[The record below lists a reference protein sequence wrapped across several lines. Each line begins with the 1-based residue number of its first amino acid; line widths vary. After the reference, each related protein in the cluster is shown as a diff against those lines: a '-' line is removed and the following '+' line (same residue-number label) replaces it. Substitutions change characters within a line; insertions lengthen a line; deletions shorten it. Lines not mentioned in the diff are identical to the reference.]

1 MENTYFSHMENKSK
15 SLYVAATSQH
25 IGKTTSTLG
34 LVSAIRSKGID
45 VGYCKPVGQ
54 KFLDINN
61 LRVDKDTVLFADL
74 LDFDVVP
81 EVHSPIILGAGATEK
96 ILDEDFDFD
105 PDKVLLNAKKTLEQ
119 NHDFVIYEGTGH
131 PGVGSIAGLSNA
143 RVAKLMDAK
152 VIMVVEG
159 GIGSTIDMLNMT
171 TSLFRE
177 EGVEILGVIVN
188 KVRPD
193 KLEKVRKYLTLWFER
208 ANLKLLG
215 VVPYD
220 PSLAYPL
227 ILSISKAINGRI
239 THNIENL
246 DNRVANIIAGSVID
260 YEKVRDKEDLLLV
273 VSNRGVAD
281 AISKINIIS
290 DTAEKIKSPLAGI
303 VVTGEGDLDEKVV
316 EYVNTHKVPL
326 IRTDLD
332 TYGSVIKISRI
343 EVKINRNTP
352 WKVRRAIE
360 LIEENLDLSSI
371 LPK

>member
-1 MENTYFSHMENKSK
+1 MERKSV
-15 SLYVAATSQH
+15 YIAATSQH

-34 LVSAIRSKGID
+34 IVSAIRGIGKN

-61 LRVDKDTVLFADL
+61 LRVDKDTILFADL
-74 LDFDVVP
+74 LDFEVVP
-81 EVHSPIILGAGATEK
+81 EIHSPLILGKGATEQILDGNFDFSMEGALLYAKK
-96 ILDEDFDFD
+96 IL
-105 PDKVLLNAKKTLEQ
+105 EQ
-119 NHDFVIYEGTGH
+119 DHEVVIYEGTGH

-143 RVAKLMDAK
+143 KVAKLMNAG

-188 KVRPD
+188 KVRLD
-193 KLEKVRKYLTLWFER
+193 KIDKVKKYLKIWLDQQG
-208 ANLKLLG
+208 LPLLG

-227 ILSISKAINGRI
+227 ILSVSKAIGGKI

-246 DNRVANIIAGSVID
+246 DNRVATILAGSVID

-273 VSNRGVAD
+273 VSNRGLTD

-290 DTAEKIKSPLAGI
+290 DTVDKEKSPLAGI
-303 VVTGEGDLDEKVV
+303 VVTGEGDLDEQVI
-316 EYVNTHKVPL
+316 EYVDLHKIPL

-332 TYGSVIKISRI
+332 TYGSVLKISRI

-352 WKVRRAIE
+352 WKVRRAIQ
-360 LIEENLDLSSI
+360 LIEENIDLSLI
-371 LPK
+371 LDNL

>member
-1 MENTYFSHMENKSK
+1 MEKTK
-15 SLYVAATSQH
+15 SLYIAATSQH

-34 LVSAIRSKGID
+34 IISAIRSRGIN

-74 LDFDVVP
+74 LDFEMVP
-81 EVHSPIILGAGATEK
+81 EIHSPLILGRGATEK
-96 ILDEDFDFD
+96 ILNGEVDFDME
-105 PDKVLLNAKKTLEQ
+105 KVLISARNELEK
-119 NHDFVIYEGTGH
+119 NHDVVIYEGTGH

-143 RVAKLMDAK
+143 KVAKLMNAE

-171 TSLFRE
+171 TALFRE
-177 EGVEILGVIVN
+177 EGVKLIGVIVN
-188 KVRPD
+188 KVRPEKID
-193 KLEKVRKYLTLWFER
+193 KVRTYLSKWFIKEGIP
-208 ANLKLLG
+208 LLG

-227 ILSISKAINGRI
+227 ILSISKAINGKI

-246 DNRVANIIAGSVID
+246 DNRVANILAGSVID

-273 VSNRGVAD
+273 VSSRGLTE
-281 AISKINIIS
+281 AISKINNIS
-290 DTAEKIKSPLAGI
+290 HSAGLEKSPLAGI
-303 VVTGEGDLDEKVV
+303 VVTGEGELDEEVV
-316 EYVNTHKVPL
+316 KYVQEHYVPL

-332 TYGSVIKISRI
+332 TYGSVLKISRI

-352 WKVRRAIE
+352 WKVRRAIQ
-360 LIEENLDLSSI
+360 LIEENIELSDI
-371 LPK
+371 LNTF

>member
-1 MENTYFSHMENKSK
+1 MERKSV
-15 SLYVAATSQH
+15 YIAATSQH

-34 LVSAIRSKGID
+34 IVSAIRGIGKN

-61 LRVDKDTVLFADL
+61 LRVDKDTILFADL

-81 EVHSPIILGAGATEK
+81 EIHSPLILGKGATEQ
-96 ILDEDFDFD
+96 ILDGKFDFS
-105 PDKVLLNAKKTLEQ
+105 VEGALLHARKLLEEA
-119 NHDFVIYEGTGH
+119 HEVVIYEGTGH

-143 RVAKLMDAK
+143 KVAKLMNAG

-188 KVRPD
+188 KVRLD
-193 KLEKVRKYLTLWFER
+193 KIDKVKKYLKIWLDQQG
-208 ANLKLLG
+208 LPLLG

-227 ILSISKAINGRI
+227 ILSVSKAISGKI

-246 DNRVANIIAGSVID
+246 DNRVANILAGSVID

-273 VSNRGVAD
+273 VSNRGLTD

-290 DTAEKIKSPLAGI
+290 DTVDKENSPLAGI
-303 VVTGEGDLDEKVV
+303 VVTGEGELDEQVV
-316 EYVNTHKVPL
+316 EYVEKHKTPV

-332 TYGSVIKISRI
+332 TYGSVLKISRI

-352 WKVRRAIE
+352 WKVRRAIQ
-360 LIEENLDLSSI
+360 LIEENIDLSLI
-371 LPK
+371 LDNL